1 MLHHG
6 SHGNGGHDQNG
17 GHIKPGDRAG
27 EVGEEGLQADRSGS
41 RHGGKV
47 HQGDHRAGGVHC
59 CGPQGIGG
67 HSHQI
72 GDHHAQKDGDDLN
85 HTLPPDVGCDDDR
98 DGQEGQPPAG
108 GGVAYRVR
116 GQVEA
121 DEDDD
126 GPGDHRR
133 QEAHDLL
140 YADQFD
146 DGGQNHIEQAG
157 HYNAAAGILELDGG
171 LHCGIGAGIQGGHGG
186 EAAQIGERGAQ
197 KGGYLQAGAN
207 MEEEGADAG
216 EKQSGLDGQGQ
227 AVALDQNGDQDG
239 GAEHGEQV
247 LEAQHQHLG
256 QAKRP
261 GVIDG
266 LASGGGFVTHTCL
279 LSRLGIGQKK
289 SNCFFFEKAIA
300 LEKWNGD
307 TQVKPKKHPVL
318 HVPFLLP
325 PPNFTL

>member
-1 MLHHG
+1 MIWT
-6 SHGNGGHDQNG
+6 D
-17 GHIKPGDRAG
+17 
-27 EVGEEGLQADRSGS
+27 
-41 RHGGKV
+41 
-47 HQGDHRAGGVHC
+47 
-59 CGPQGIGG
+59 
-67 HSHQI
+67 
-72 GDHHAQKDGDDLN
+72 
-85 HTLPPDVGCDDDR
+85 TLPPDVGCDDDR

-157 HYNAAAGILELDGG
+157 HYNAAAGVLELDGG

-207 MEEEGADAG
+207 MEEEGADARRKT
-216 EKQSGLDGQGQ
+216 EWSGWTGAGRSPGPEWGPGRWHRTWRTGAGGPAPASWAGQ
-227 AVALDQNGDQDG
+227 A
-239 GAEHGEQV
+239 
-247 LEAQHQHLG
+247 
-256 QAKRP
+256 
-261 GVIDG
+261 
-266 LASGGGFVTHTCL
+266 SGRHRWARFRGWICDSYVSP
-279 LSRLGIGQKK
+279 LSFGHWGRK
-289 SNCFFFEKAIA
+289 KAIA
-300 LEKWNGD
+300 FS
-307 TQVKPKKHPVL
+307 TKKQ
-318 HVPFLLP
+318 LL
-325 PPNFTL
+325 